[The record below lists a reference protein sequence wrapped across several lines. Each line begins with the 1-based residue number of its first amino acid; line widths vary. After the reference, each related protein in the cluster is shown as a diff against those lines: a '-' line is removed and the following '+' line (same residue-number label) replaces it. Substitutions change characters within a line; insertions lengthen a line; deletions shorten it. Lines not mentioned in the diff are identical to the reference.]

1 MKPFAL
7 FIALAGLPLLSGC
20 GGMLAGMG
28 AEPIAEDPTRRSLG
42 QSIEDESIETKAI
55 VNISASD
62 EGFKSARVDVDSYNG
77 YVLITGQ
84 VPTQALKDKA
94 AEVVKALPK
103 VRRIYNELELASP
116 TSTLTR
122 TSDGWLATKVKAILV
137 GREDIEG
144 NRIDVVVENGVVFL
158 MGLAYKVEG
167 ERAINAVSDVAGVQR
182 VVSVFEWLD

>member
-1 MKPFAL
+1 MKSLAL
-7 FIALAGLPLLSGC
+7 SIALSTLTLLSGC
-20 GGMLAGMG
+20 GGMLASMG
-28 AEPIAEDPTRRSLG
+28 SEPIAEDPTRRSLG

-55 VNISASD
+55 VNINASN
-62 EGFKSARVDVDSYNG
+62 EAFKSARVDVDSYNG

-84 VPTQALKDKA
+84 VPTQELKDQA
-94 AEVVKALPK
+94 AEVVKAIPK

-122 TSDGWLATKVKAILV
+122 TSDGWLATKVKTVLLA
-137 GREDIEG
+137 REDIEG

-167 ERAINAVSDVAGVQR
+167 ERAINAVSDVSGVQR